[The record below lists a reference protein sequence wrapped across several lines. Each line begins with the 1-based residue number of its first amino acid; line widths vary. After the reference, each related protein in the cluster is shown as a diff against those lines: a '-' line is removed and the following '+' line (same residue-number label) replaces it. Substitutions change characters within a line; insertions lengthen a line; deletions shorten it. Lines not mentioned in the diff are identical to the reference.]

1 MAGGAALSPR
11 RLHPL
16 KLEAIA
22 MDTKTSIARIEKEE
36 ATNARKFSASGRSY
50 YDWPDVTLS
59 SNSDPISLDADSE
72 ETFMECHSTEIE
84 DVDVPDCTDDVPGG
98 TQEKDQRMFAVAEAL
113 FERLDGHHGKRG
125 GITKDDAAVHF
136 GGQSE
141 LFGLMDFTDG
151 EVTLKEW
158 MSFMH
163 KMYEQKGATTLR
175 FLLRNLERS
184 IEAHYAKALNKPTP
198 APPDGPLVETAVPS
212 LSQHGFTATWADGL
226 LHFHVLTLRDSLF
239 VWGGANPPEM
249 SHLSIA
255 IKTKWDDMP
264 TSTTVLGSDSEW
276 IEPFAS
282 KLAKRLGKVLF
293 LSCNFQ
299 DASFEKQMAVQ
310 KALATELPKLF
321 S

>member
-1 MAGGAALSPR
+1 
-11 RLHPL
+11 
-16 KLEAIA
+16 
-22 MDTKTSIARIEKEE
+22 
-36 ATNARKFSASGRSY
+36 
-50 YDWPDVTLS
+50 
-59 SNSDPISLDADSE
+59 
-72 ETFMECHSTEIE
+72 
-84 DVDVPDCTDDVPGG
+84 
-98 TQEKDQRMFAVAEAL
+98 
-113 FERLDGHHGKRG
+113 
-125 GITKDDAAVHF
+125 
-136 GGQSE
+136 
-141 LFGLMDFTDG
+141 
-151 EVTLKEW
+151 
-158 MSFMH
+158 
-163 KMYEQKGATTLR
+163 
-175 FLLRNLERS
+175 
-184 IEAHYAKALNKPTP
+184 
-198 APPDGPLVETAVPS
+198 
-212 LSQHGFTATWADGL
+212 
-226 LHFHVLTLRDSLF
+226 VLTLRDSLF